1 MEEKAKVALLKG
13 DAGEIEI
20 SLANR
25 LAKEALLQKQDLA
38 ITIDELQNQIESQGQ
53 AIEKIV
59 QQLEILRYNISK
71 WEKELTTLKAK
82 QKVNQASELAN
93 QHIANMDTHG
103 TIDMLERM
111 KTKARDSES
120 MAKAY
125 EQMAQQNAVR
135 ESTEIQDR
143 DKSVAEELENLKQQL
158 KKS

>member
-1 MEEKAKVALLKG
+1 ALLKG

-120 MAKAY
+120 
-125 EQMAQQNAVR
+125 
-135 ESTEIQDR
+135 
-143 DKSVAEELENLKQQL
+143 
-158 KKS
+158 

>member
-1 MEEKAKVALLKG
+1 
-13 DAGEIEI
+13 
-20 SLANR
+20 
-25 LAKEALLQKQDLA
+25 
-38 ITIDELQNQIESQGQ
+38 SQGQ

-111 KTKARDSES
+111 KTKGRDSES
-120 MAKAY
+120 MDKAY
-125 EQMAQQNAVR
+125 EPLPQQNAVR
-135 ESTEIQDR
+135 AATEIQAR
-143 DKSVAEELENLKQQL
+143 DNTVAEELESFKQQI
-158 KKS
+158 KRW